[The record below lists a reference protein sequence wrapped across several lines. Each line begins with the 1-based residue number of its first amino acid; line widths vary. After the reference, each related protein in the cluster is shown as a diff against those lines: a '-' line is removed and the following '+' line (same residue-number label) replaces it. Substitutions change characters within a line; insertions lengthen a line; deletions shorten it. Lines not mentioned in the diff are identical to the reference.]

1 MKKKVGD
8 IESSPELLDNIAT
21 SSRSKPSA
29 KFVPGESLSVS
40 MRKCFFNG
48 LLLKQAPR
56 KVKEKKRPETNRLSQ
71 TLLQASTASQW
82 DAASSDFRLIFM
94 VISFLFGICFCR
106 LNGGHSLFALHD
118 FEPEQDHR
126 LAVGQRLDLTAYSFG
141 LARDLCGMRQDKITL
156 PRLFAFPCRHTFV
169 NNNSLSWCHDLL
181 SAPVEGINKASNGSP
196 WILCTKQSNEP
207 ISQV

>member
-106 LNGGHSLFALHD
+106 LNGLWNYAAESINLTRSRLQKCYVALRTARWESASTVAID
-118 FEPEQDHR
+118 LKEKFICVARRWQQDR
-126 LAVGQRLDLTAYSFG
+126 RQSTG
-141 LARDLCGMRQDKITL
+141 ARNC
-156 PRLFAFPCRHTFV
+156 
-169 NNNSLSWCHDLL
+169 
-181 SAPVEGINKASNGSP
+181 
-196 WILCTKQSNEP
+196 
-207 ISQV
+207 